1 MLWRERG
8 EVVASVQGDRRRTVT
23 VAFGRSSGL
32 LGTLPARPF
41 FLFFSFSGPFS
52 SFSVLF
58 SPASRPFSARGGPAL
73 GASCF
78 TCSAQTWPSV
88 HHLTLTPHSTPV
100 IPPHHHSTK

>member
-41 FLFFSFSGPFS
+41 FSFLLFFGPLFVI
-52 SFSVLF
+52 FGAVFGRFPPIFCARGPCARRVLF
-58 SPASRPFSARGGPAL
+58 HLQCADVAVRASLDAYPAFNARDSPASP
-73 GASCF
+73 
-78 TCSAQTWPSV
+78 Q
-88 HHLTLTPHSTPV
+88 H
-100 IPPHHHSTK
+100 